1 MDFAYM
7 SVYADFA
14 VVSIFKQALSKDS
27 WMLIFR
33 FQLGIKYNWLFNTMF
48 YTICFCVLEIP

>member
-1 MDFAYM
+1 MMTVSLRLYNSLDFAYM

-14 VVSIFKQALSKDS
+14 VVSVFKQALSKDS

-33 FQLGIKYNWLFNTMF
+33 FQLGIKYN
-48 YTICFCVLEIP
+48 